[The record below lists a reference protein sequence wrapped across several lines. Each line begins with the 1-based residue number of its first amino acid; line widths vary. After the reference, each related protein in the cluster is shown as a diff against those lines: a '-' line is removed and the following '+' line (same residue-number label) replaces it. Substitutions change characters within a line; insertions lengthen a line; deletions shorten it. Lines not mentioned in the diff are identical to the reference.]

1 MIGRDDREAP
11 MQLPRERVPYSAIV
25 DRPKLCLPDG
35 GRLVVWTIVNV
46 EDWDIERAM
55 PRTVLP
61 PPMGQ
66 PLLPDLPNWAWHEY
80 GMRVGFWRLLEVLR
94 HFGVTPT
101 FALNG
106 NVCNAY
112 PRIAEAALAE
122 GWEFMGHGFVQGPM
136 HREDDQRRTIQDTIA
151 TIKSFTG
158 TAPRGWESPGLTE
171 TYETPDLL
179 REEGILYVADWVLD
193 DQPVVI
199 ATRAGPLVSVPY
211 TLETNDIT
219 VHALQHLPSDAL
231 YRRALDQ
238 FERLYQESA
247 AITRV
252 MAISLHPYITGVAH
266 RIGYLEKLYAHVLTR
281 PGVLMWTGG
290 QVYDWYVR
298 ETGLRSAPET

>member
-1 MIGRDDREAP
+1 
-11 MQLPRERVPYSAIV
+11 MQLPRQRVPYSAIV
-25 DRPKLCLPDG
+25 DRPQLDLPDG
-35 GRLVVWTIVNV
+35 ARLVVWTVVNV
-46 EDWDIERAM
+46 EEWDIERAM

-94 HFGVTPT
+94 HFGITPT
-101 FALNG
+101 FAVNG
-106 NVCNAY
+106 KVCSSY
-112 PRIAEAALAE
+112 PRIAEAALCE

-136 HREDDQRRTIQDTIA
+136 HRLEDQRGAIHDTIDA
-151 TIKSFTG
+151 IRSFTG

-179 REEGILYVADWVLD
+179 REEGIEYVADWVLD

-199 ATRAGPLVSVPY
+199 QTRAGPLVSVPY

-219 VHALQHLPSDAL
+219 VHALQQLPSDGL
-231 YRRALDQ
+231 YRRGVEQ

-247 AITRV
+247 EITRI

-266 RIGYLEKLYAHVLTR
+266 RIGYLEKLYAHVLSC

-290 QVYDWYVR
+290 QIYDWYVK
-298 ETGLRSAPET
+298 TSGVRSPPTQ

>member
-1 MIGRDDREAP
+1 ML
-11 MQLPRERVPYSAIV
+11 LPRERLLYSAIV
-25 DRPKLCLPDG
+25 DRPKLALPG
-35 GRLVVWTIVNV
+35 GARLAVWTIVNV
-46 EDWDIERAM
+46 EDWDIERPM

-94 HFGVTPT
+94 HFDITPT

-106 NVCNAY
+106 NKVCTSS

-122 GWEFMGHGFVQGPM
+122 GWEFMGHGFVQVPM
-136 HREDDQRRTIQDTIA
+136 HRLDDQRQAIRA
-151 TIKSFTG
+151 TIEAIRSFTG
-158 TAPRGWESPGLTE
+158 AAPRGWESPGLTE
-171 TYETPDLL
+171 TLETPDLL

-193 DQPVVI
+193 DQPLAI
-199 ATRAGPLVSVPY
+199 TTRAGPLVSIPY

-219 VHALQHLPSDAL
+219 VHALQELPSDAF
-231 YRRALDQ
+231 YRRGVDQ

-247 AITRV
+247 TITRV

-266 RIGYLEKLYAHVLTR
+266 RIGHLERLYAHIRSR

-290 QVYDWYVR
+290 QIYDWYLEASGAGR
-298 ETGLRSAPET
+298 

>member
-1 MIGRDDREAP
+1 
-11 MQLPRERVPYSAIV
+11 MQQPRERLPYSAIV
-25 DRPKLCLPDG
+25 DRPRLKLPDG
-35 GRLVVWTIVNV
+35 GRLAVWTIVNV
-46 EDWDIERAM
+46 EEWQIERAM

-94 HFGVTPT
+94 RFAVTPT
-101 FALNG
+101 LAING
-106 NVCNAY
+106 NVCTSY

-122 GWEFMGHGFVQGPM
+122 SWEFMGHGFVQGPM
-136 HREDDQRRTIQDTIA
+136 HRLEDQRGAIRGTIEAIR
-151 TIKSFTG
+151 SFTG
-158 TAPRGWESPGLTE
+158 AAPRGWESPGLTE

-179 REEGILYVADWVLD
+179 RAEGIEYVADWVLD

-199 ATRAGPLVSVPY
+199 QTRAGPLVSVPY

-219 VHALQHLPSDAL
+219 VHVLQQQPSDGL
-231 YRRALDQ
+231 YRRAVDQ

-247 AITRV
+247 EITRI

-266 RIGYLEKLYAHVLTR
+266 RIGYLEKLYAHVLAR
-281 PGVLMWTGG
+281 PGVLMWTGN
-290 QVYDWYVR
+290 QIYDWYAAA
-298 ETGLRSAPET
+298 TGLEAHPRT